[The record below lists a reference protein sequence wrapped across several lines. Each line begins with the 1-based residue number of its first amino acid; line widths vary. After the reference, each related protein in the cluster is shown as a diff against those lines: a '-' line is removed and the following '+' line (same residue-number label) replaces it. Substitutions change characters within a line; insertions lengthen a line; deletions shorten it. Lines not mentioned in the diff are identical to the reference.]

1 MKTEKTERLKSC
13 SEMRV
18 ERTSSVEFEPLT
30 LTLEQLQFAREAAL
44 CVLSTR
50 TIEEAME
57 IFTEGMQP
65 VFGVT
70 EEMELMDLEDDDGES
85 QNVGLLRDLRD
96 IVTAPF

>member
-1 MKTEKTERLKSC
+1 MNLK
-13 SEMRV
+13 V
-18 ERTSSVEFEPLT
+18 KN
-30 LTLEQLQFAREAAL
+30 
-44 CVLSTR
+44 CVL
-50 TIEEAME
+50 IDLQ
-57 IFTEGMQP
+57 GMQP